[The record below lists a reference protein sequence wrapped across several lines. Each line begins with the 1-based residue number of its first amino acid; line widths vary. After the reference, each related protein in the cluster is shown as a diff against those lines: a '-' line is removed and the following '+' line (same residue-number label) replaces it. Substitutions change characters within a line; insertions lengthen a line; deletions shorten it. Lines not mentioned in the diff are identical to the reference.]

1 MADIKFTSN
10 VNDILRCMEK
20 GKRNALTAI
29 GATAETHAKDNI
41 TADEL
46 VDTGRLRNSI
56 TFATGDYLGI
66 GTYTDKNKKSYSD
79 ATARNTPKDDE
90 VGIGTNVEYAAYT
103 ELGTQHITAH
113 HYLKRAVT
121 DHKDEYKNLTVQ
133 AVKKAINNAK

>member
-10 VNDILRCMEK
+10 VNDILRQLEK

-29 GATAETHAKDNI
+29 GATAETHTKENI
-41 TADEL
+41 TSDGL

-56 TFATGDYLGI
+56 TYATGDYSGI
-66 GTYTDKNKKSYSD
+66 GTYTDNNKKSYSD
-79 ATARNTPKDDE
+79 AKARNTPKDDE
-90 VGIGTNVEYAAYT
+90 VAIGTNVEYAAYT

-121 DHKDEYKNLTVQ
+121 EHKDEDKNLTVQ
-133 AVKKAINNAK
+133 AIQSAINNSQ

>member
-1 MADIKFTSN
+1 MKVDYKDNSQR
-10 VNDILRCMEK
+10 ILTAMEK

-29 GATAETHAKDNI
+29 GATAETHTKENI
-41 TADEL
+41 TADKL

-56 TFATGDYLGI
+56 TYATGDYSGI
-66 GTYTDKNKKSYSD
+66 GTYTDSNKKSYSD

-103 ELGTQHITAH
+103 ELGTQHIAAH

-121 DHKDEYKNLTVQ
+121 EHKDEYKKLTVQ
-133 AVKKAINNAK
+133 AIKTAINNSQ

>member
-10 VNDILRCMEK
+10 VNDILSALEK

-29 GATAETHAKDNI
+29 GSSAETHTKDNI
-41 TADEL
+41 TDDGL

-56 TFATGDYLGI
+56 TFATGDYSGI

-121 DHKDEYKNLTVQ
+121 EHKDEYKKLTVQ

>member
-1 MADIKFTSN
+1 MADIEFTSN
-10 VNDILRCMEK
+10 ADDILSAMEK

-29 GATAETHAKDNI
+29 GATAETHTKENI
-41 TADEL
+41 TADKL

-56 TFATGDYLGI
+56 TYATGDYSGI
-66 GTYTDKNKKSYSD
+66 GTYTDSNKKSYSD

-103 ELGTQHITAH
+103 ELGTQHIAAH

-121 DHKDEYKNLTVQ
+121 EHQDEYKKLTAQ
-133 AVKKAINNAK
+133 AIKTEVNNSQ

>member
-1 MADIKFTSN
+1 MKVDYKDNSKQ
-10 VNDILRCMEK
+10 ILSALEK

-29 GATAETHAKDNI
+29 GATAETHTKENI
-41 TADEL
+41 TADKL

-56 TFATGDYLGI
+56 TYAAGDYSGI
-66 GTYTDKNKKSYSD
+66 GTYTDNNKKSYSD

-103 ELGTQHITAH
+103 ELGTQHIAAH

-121 DHKDEYKNLTVQ
+121 EHKDEYKKL
-133 AVKKAINNAK
+133 AVEAIKSAINNSQ

>member
-10 VNDILRCMEK
+10 VNDILSALEK

-29 GATAETHAKDNI
+29 GSSAETHTKDNI
-41 TADEL
+41 KADGL

-56 TFATGDYLGI
+56 TYATGDYSGI
-66 GTYTDKNKKSYSD
+66 GTYTDNNKKSYSD
-79 ATARNTPKDDE
+79 ATARDTPKDDE

-103 ELGTQHITAH
+103 ELGTQHIAAH

-121 DHKDEYKNLTVQ
+121 EHQDEYKKLTAQ
-133 AVKKAINNAK
+133 AIQNAIKNSQ